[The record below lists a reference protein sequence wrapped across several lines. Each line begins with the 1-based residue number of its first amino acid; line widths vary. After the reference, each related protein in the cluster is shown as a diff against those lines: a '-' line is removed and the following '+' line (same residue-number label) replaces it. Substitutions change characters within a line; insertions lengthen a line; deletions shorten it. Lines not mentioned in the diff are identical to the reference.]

1 MSREHSLKEKAR
13 SLPGS
18 PGCYLMR
25 DLKGRVIYV
34 GKAKNLKN
42 RVLSYFQ
49 ASLGHTPKTK
59 KLVNTIE
66 DFEIILV
73 QTEVEALLLERTL
86 IKTHDPKYN
95 ILLRDDKE
103 YPYIRIGV
111 SDPWPRVSRVRKRL
125 EDGAIYL
132 GPFGNVSL
140 ASSMLQLVYK
150 IFPIVRCS
158 DHEFQNAKRPCNY
171 YHMGLC
177 LGPCKLPVERA
188 TYMATIDDVSDFLRG
203 RTADVA
209 AKVKSRMITA
219 ASHEE
224 FELAGRYRDQLFAL
238 ENLNEK
244 QHVVF
249 DGIKDADAISSVRN
263 AGSAAFHVLM
273 VRDRHVTGR
282 DSFVVSDQGDS
293 ELSELM
299 ESFLLQYY
307 EFRRLPT
314 EIFIEEDLG
323 DLPVISAAL
332 KVGNKFKAPKDS
344 KAFAKFEISKPER
357 GAPRKLLD
365 IARKNAEWALEE
377 KSRKGEA
384 QGHSLEMVSMETG
397 LDLALETLECIDIS
411 NMGGTAIVASCVR
424 FLNGK
429 PHKDMYRLYNIEDEA
444 LNPDDFECVRRVVRR
459 RLERALRD
467 QDAPQTL
474 MIDGGKGQLSAAA
487 EVFEE
492 FPTLNIILISLAKSR
507 PEESSAHAPRYSHER
522 LFMLGQEKPVDLKVG
537 SNSYR
542 LFTQIRDEAHRFA
555 ISHHR
560 KRRSK
565 VRHSSVLDSISGI
578 GPVIKRR
585 LFEEFGSLEQ
595 MRDSTLERLLK
606 VKGLSSEKAL
616 GLKVTL
622 GEILK
627 DASNETFQDQPA
639 KPEIKSVIVDSQD
652 FTGAFLPEVS
662 KKKTN

>member
-1 MSREHSLKEKAR
+1 MINESSLKDKAR
-13 SLPGS
+13 SLPSS

-25 DLKGRVIYV
+25 DIKGRVIYV

-42 RVLSYFQ
+42 RVSSYFQ
-49 ASLGHTPKTK
+49 ASLGHTKKTK
-59 KLVNTIE
+59 KLVKTLI
-66 DFEIILV
+66 DFEVILV

-125 EDGAIYL
+125 EDGALYL

-140 ASSMLQLVYK
+140 ASSMLQLVHK

-158 DHEFQNAKRPCNY
+158 EHEFQTTKRPCNY

-177 LGPCKLPVERA
+177 LGPCKLPVERS
-188 TYMATIDDVSDFLRG
+188 TYMATIEDVSEFLRG
-203 RTADVA
+203 HTSEVA
-209 AKVKSRMITA
+209 AKVRSRMLSA

-238 ENLNEK
+238 ENLAEK

-249 DGIKDADAISSVRN
+249 DGIKDADAISAVRKS
-263 AGSAAFHVLM
+263 GFIAFHVLM

-282 DSFVVSDQGDS
+282 DSFVVSDQGESEIS
-293 ELSELM
+293 ELL

-307 EFRRLPT
+307 EFRRLPAD
-314 EIFIEEDLG
+314 IFLEEDIG
-323 DLPVISAAL
+323 DLPVISAAV
-332 KVGNKFKAPKDS
+332 KVGNKFGSSKDYPGS
-344 KAFAKFEISKPER
+344 EVNFKISKSDR
-357 GAPRKLLD
+357 GASRKLLD
-365 IARKNAEWALEE
+365 IARKNAEWSLEE
-377 KSRKGEA
+377 QSRKGEPA
-384 QGHSLEMVSMETG
+384 GDRLEMVAAETG
-397 LDLALETLECIDIS
+397 LDYSFESLECIDIS
-411 NMGGTAIVASCVR
+411 NIGGTAIVASCVR
-424 FLNGK
+424 FQNGK
-429 PHKDMYRLYNIEDEA
+429 PDKEMYRLYNIEDEA
-444 LNPDDFECVRRVVRR
+444 LSSDDFECIRRVVRR

-467 QDAPQTL
+467 EDGPHTL

-487 EVFEE
+487 EVFKE
-492 FPTLNIILISLAKSR
+492 FPTLNINLISLAKSR
-507 PEESSAHAPRYSHER
+507 PEASSANAPRYSPER
-522 LFMLGQEKPVDLKVG
+522 IFVLGQKTPVDLKVG
-537 SNSYR
+537 SSAYR

-565 VRHSSVLDSISGI
+565 VRHSSVLDGINGI

-606 VKGLSSEKAL
+606 VKGLTPAKAL
-616 GLKVTL
+616 GLKATL
-622 GEILK
+622 AEILK
-627 DASNETFQDQPA
+627 ET
-639 KPEIKSVIVDSQD
+639 PEGD
-652 FTGAFLPEVS
+652 F
-662 KKKTN
+662 

>member
-1 MSREHSLKEKAR
+1 M
-13 SLPGS
+13 
-18 PGCYLMR
+18 MR
-25 DLKGRVIYV
+25 DQKDRVIYV

-49 ASLGHTPKTK
+49 ASLGHTAKTK
-59 KLVNTIE
+59 KLVKTIE

-73 QTEVEALLLERTL
+73 ETEVEALLLERTL

-125 EDGAIYL
+125 EDGAVYL

-177 LGPCKLPVERA
+177 LGPCKLPVERS
-188 TYMATIDDVSDFLRG
+188 TYMATIEDVSDFLRG
-203 RTADVA
+203 RTSDVA
-209 AKVKSRMITA
+209 AKVKTRMLTA

-238 ENLNEK
+238 ENLAEK

-249 DGIKDADAISSVRN
+249 DGIKDADAISAVRSQ
-263 AGSAAFHVLM
+263 GYAAFHVLM

-293 ELSELM
+293 ESSELM

-314 EIFIEEDLG
+314 EIFIEEDMG
-323 DLPVISAAL
+323 DLPVVSAAL
-332 KVGNKFKAPKDS
+332 KVGNKFKPPKDLKVS
-344 KAFAKFEISKPER
+344 DTKFEISKPER

-377 KSRKGEA
+377 QSRKGESK
-384 QGHSLEMVSMETG
+384 GHSLEMVAMETG

-424 FLNGK
+424 FQNGK
-429 PHKDMYRLYNIEDEA
+429 PHKEMYRLYNIEDEA
-444 LNPDDFECVRRVVRR
+444 LNPDDFECIRRVVRR

-467 QDAPQTL
+467 QDGPQTL

-487 EVFEE
+487 EVFAE
-492 FPTLNIILISLAKSR
+492 FPTLNINLISLAKSR

-522 LFMLGQEKPVDLKVG
+522 IFMLGQKTPVDLKVG

-616 GLKVTL
+616 GLKASL

-627 DASNETFQDQPA
+627 ESLNEDAPQPEY
-639 KPEIKSVIVDSQD
+639 KD
-652 FTGAFLPEVS
+652 
-662 KKKTN
+662 KK